1 MTGKEMC
8 YKIKNSLELSHIP
21 VVLLT
26 AQTSE
31 EHTVE
36 GYMFGADDYVTKPF
50 NVKMLMSRCNSLVKN
65 RRLIF
70 ENLRN
75 IQIEDKG
82 VSVVANV
89 TDLQFVEQVTEIIKK
104 NFDNPEFDMNVLA
117 SEVNMGRSK
126 LYIRI
131 KEATG
136 ITPNEFTLHIKLK
149 EGLKM
154 LKESPTLNISEIAYR
169 LGFTSPRYFSKCFK
183 DFYGVTPQ
191 AYRKK
196 NENL

>member
-1 MTGKEMC
+1 MSVRLLFFVVMICMGK
-8 YKIKNSLELSHIP
+8 LEL
-21 VVLLT
+21 L
-26 AQTSE
+26 
-31 EHTVE
+31 
-36 GYMFGADDYVTKPF
+36 
-50 NVKMLMSRCNSLVKN
+50 
-65 RRLIF
+65 
-70 ENLRN
+70 
-75 IQIEDKG
+75 
-82 VSVVANV
+82 
-89 TDLQFVEQVTEIIKK
+89 
-104 NFDNPEFDMNVLA
+104 LA